1 MEATDDTAARGTT
14 VVRYF
19 LPAEVAVDEI
29 LMVVCY
35 AERVM
40 MFVYLPYYLYV
51 GKNRKS
57 VKIDDLISANSI
69 RSLKNRS
76 DL

>member
-19 LPAEVAVDEI
+19 LPAAVAVDEI
-29 LMVVCY
+29 IIMVVCY
-35 AERVM
+35 AERVI
-40 MFVYLPYYLYV
+40 VLCVPTIHLSIYYV

-57 VKIDDLISANSI
+57 VKIDELISANI
-69 RSLKNRS
+69 RS
-76 DL
+76 DP